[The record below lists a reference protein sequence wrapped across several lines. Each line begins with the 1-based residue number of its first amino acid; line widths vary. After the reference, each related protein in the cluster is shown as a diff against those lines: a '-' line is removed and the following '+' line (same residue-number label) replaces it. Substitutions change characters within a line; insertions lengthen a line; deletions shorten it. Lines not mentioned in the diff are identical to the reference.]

1 MPFAVT
7 TEAPRAPFWGNTSV
21 PSRARKGCSQAHI
34 PARRTHAIPRR
45 IGSSVALEAAA
56 RASWPAWLG
65 YASRGRA
72 GRTKMV
78 PRHPIPVA
86 ILALAACGRNHPPP
100 DERTAPSASVV
111 AIGVTLGGCEDLDV
125 CRKECDAGS
134 ADRCRRL

>member
-1 MPFAVT
+1 
-7 TEAPRAPFWGNTSV
+7 
-21 PSRARKGCSQAHI
+21 
-34 PARRTHAIPRR
+34 
-45 IGSSVALEAAA
+45 
-56 RASWPAWLG
+56 
-65 YASRGRA
+65 
-72 GRTKMV
+72 MV

-134 ADRCRRL
+134 ADRCRRLGVTYAFGQGVDKDEGRATALYGQACDMGDGPACVFAGQMHEYAHGIPKDDARAATLYGRACDLRWAAG